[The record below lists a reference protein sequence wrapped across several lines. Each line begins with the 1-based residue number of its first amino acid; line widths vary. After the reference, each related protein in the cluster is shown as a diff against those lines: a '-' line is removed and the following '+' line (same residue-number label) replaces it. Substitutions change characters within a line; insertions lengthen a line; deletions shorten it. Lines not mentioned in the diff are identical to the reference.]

1 MVFGGSDLLAGF
13 SSQTDGQRDRPV
25 NGSQQRL
32 CKLLM
37 LNEKGQRVAKRVGHA
52 PSVTLRVMCR
62 TKTSIC
68 TAESDEFPGIR
79 TEREE
84 QNLFYLYKD
93 TLMGVGA
100 FVRYS
105 RERVAC
111 KRSAG
116 HHR

>member
-1 MVFGGSDLLAGF
+1 
-13 SSQTDGQRDRPV
+13 
-25 NGSQQRL
+25 
-32 CKLLM
+32 M

-68 TAESDEFPGIR
+68 TAESDEFPGIM

-84 QNLFYLYKD
+84 QNLFYLYKG
-93 TLMGVGA
+93 TPMGVGA

-111 KRSAG
+111 ESTG